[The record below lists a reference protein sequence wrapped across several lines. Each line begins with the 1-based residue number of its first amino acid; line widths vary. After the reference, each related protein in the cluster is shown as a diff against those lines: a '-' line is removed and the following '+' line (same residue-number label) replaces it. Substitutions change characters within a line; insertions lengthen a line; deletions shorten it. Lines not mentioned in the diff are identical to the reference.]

1 MGTRKLKLTGTATW
15 AKVFEDNRDMKGF
28 EGAYEDHEGGYTI
41 NVELEAEEF
50 QKLKD
55 SGSMKKGSMG
65 EDGMVVKFLRK
76 HKDRFEWASGA
87 PTVVKENG
95 SKWDFEND
103 GQINNGSDVE
113 VELSVYD
120 TSRSS
125 IKGTRLEKV
134 TVIKQAELEG
144 SDGFGNGEVPF

>member
-1 MGTRKLKLTGTATW
+1 MGTRKLTLTGTETW

-50 QKLKD
+50 QKLKE

-87 PTVVKENG
+87 PDVVKEDG
-95 SKWDFEND
+95 SKWDFETD

-134 TVIKQAELEG
+134 KVIKQAVLEDRG
-144 SDGFGNGEVPF
+144 TGEEVPF

>member
-1 MGTRKLKLTGTATW
+1 MGTRKWTLTGTATW

-50 QKLKD
+50 QKLKE

-76 HKDRFEWASGA
+76 HKDRFEWASDA
-87 PTVVKENG
+87 PDVVKEDG
-95 SKWDFEND
+95 SKWDFETD

-134 TVIKQAELEG
+134 KVIKQAVLEG
-144 SDGFGNGEVPF
+144 VGGHDEEIPF

>member
-1 MGTRKLKLTGTATW
+1 MATRKVTLVGTATW
-15 AKVFEDNRDMKGF
+15 SKIFFDNRDMKGF
-28 EGAYEDHEGGYTI
+28 EGAYEDHDGGYTI

-65 EDGMVVKFLRK
+65 ENGMVVKFLRK

-87 PTVVKENG
+87 PEVVKADG
-95 SKWDFEND
+95 SKWDFEAD

-134 TVIKQAELEG
+134 KVLKQAEFEG
-144 SDGFGNGEVPF
+144 KDNDDDEVPF

>member
-1 MGTRKLKLTGTATW
+1 MATRNIKLTGVATW

-28 EGAYEDHEGGYTI
+28 EGAYEDHDGGYTI

-50 QKLKD
+50 EKLKD
-55 SGSMKKGSMG
+55 AGSMKKGTIG
-65 EDGMVVKFLRK
+65 DNGMIVKFLRK

-87 PTVVKENG
+87 PTVVKADG
-95 SKWDFEND
+95 SKWDFETD
-103 GQINNGSDVE
+103 GQINNGSEVE
-113 VELSVYD
+113 VEVSVYD

-134 TVIKQAELEG
+134 KVLKQATLEPK
-144 SDGFGNGEVPF
+144 DDYDEVPF